1 MVAQRIFTST
11 RFFTSMPRSTRRRH
25 HMHQHLQPLSS
36 SPVAPVDLQAF
47 PPVQSVP
54 PPLVPLVDQSAP
66 PPTPCPGIVPLV
78 ADCLTQ
84 PDHHAHHDIL
94 CSRRSRPPSWS
105 PLYRCP
111 IRLAPAFASCS
122 LDLALSS
129 PSSRTT
135 IVAALAS
142 SEPPGGASSQ

>member
-94 CSRRSRPPSWS
+94 SSRRSRPPSWS